1 MLDYENEQLKI
12 SEYRSL
18 YDIIISK
25 DNLLRKIK
33 ENIDF
38 SFVNPMLSQSYC
50 KYYGRPAKEPEMMF
64 KLMFLKK
71 LYDLSD
77 EKLIQNGNHDMAYKF
92 FLGLDPEDKLI
103 DSSLLTKFRKT
114 RIKND
119 DILNEML
126 KETLRQAIEK
136 GLIKSNTI
144 IVDATHTKSKSKPET
159 PTQILR
165 RVSKEL
171 RKIIYKKNFE
181 ISNNFPEKPEET
193 DTLEKEIEYSKN
205 LVEVIEKTIEKESD
219 KEIEKRLI
227 HLKELLENDNITHL
241 QSVIDEDA
249 KLGYKSET
257 NPFFGYKNH
266 IAMSEER
273 IITALDVT
281 SGEAPDGKY
290 LETLI
295 KRTQENGFKVEEVL
309 ADTAYSGIEN
319 LEFMDGKEIKAVT
332 KLNPVISNALKP
344 RNDKFEYIKDADMMR
359 CPAGHLSIRK
369 EFDKSNRKRNR
380 NPALRYYFDIKKSQ
394 SCPMRE
400 GCYKPGAK
408 KKSCQVTI
416 ISDIHNRQREFQE
429 SEYFKE
435 RSKQRYMIE
444 AKNAELKQ
452 HHGLDRCRY
461 NGLFAMRKQLY
472 FTAFVVNV
480 KRIVKLIDKK
490 AAK

>member
-1 MLDYENEQLKI
+1 MLDYGNKQLII

-38 SFVNPMLSQSYC
+38 SFVNPMLEESYC

-64 KLMFLKK
+64 KLMFLKS

-77 EKLIQNGNHDMAYKF
+77 EKLIQNANHDMSYKF

-114 RIKND
+114 RIKSE

-126 KETLRQAIEK
+126 KETVRQAIEK
-136 GLIKSNTI
+136 GIIKGNTI

-159 PTQILR
+159 PTQMLR
-165 RVSKEL
+165 KMSKEL
-171 RKIIYKKNFE
+171 RKIIYKNRFE
-181 ISNNFPEKPEET
+181 ISNDFPEKPSET
-193 DTLEKEIEYSKN
+193 DTLENEIEYSKK
-205 LVEVIEKTIEKESD
+205 LIAMVENSLKDSID
-219 KEIEKRLI
+219 KEIEKRLSE
-227 HLKELLENDNITHL
+227 LKEILENDKLEQL
-241 QSVIDEDA
+241 QSVVDEDA
-249 KLGYKSET
+249 KQGYKSET
-257 NPFFGYKNH
+257 NSFFGYKSH

-273 IITALDVT
+273 IITAIDVT

-290 LETLI
+290 LEGLI
-295 KRTQENGFKVEEVL
+295 NDTEKNGVKVSEVL
-309 ADTAYSGIEN
+309 ADSAYSGKDN
-319 LEFMDGKEIKAVT
+319 LEFMNSKEIKAVT
-332 KLNPVISNALKP
+332 KLNPLISNTMTS
-344 RNDKFEYIKDADMMR
+344 RNDDFEYIKDADMMR
-359 CPAGHLSIRK
+359 CPAGNLSKSKYRSKNKSRK
-369 EFDKSNRKRNR
+369 NKNEAIVYSFDVNKCK
-380 NPALRYYFDIKKSQ
+380 D
-394 SCPMRE
+394 CPIRE

-408 KKSCQVTI
+408 KKTYHVTI
-416 ISDIHNRQREFQE
+416 KSDVHVKQQKFQD

-435 RSKQRYMIE
+435 RAKQRYMIE

-452 HHGLDRCRY
+452 HHGLNRCKY
-461 NGLFAMRKQLY
+461 QGLFAMRKQAY

-480 KRIVKLIDKK
+480 KRILKVLDKK
-490 AAK
+490 AV